1 MTIPLL
7 SNVFSTPGHLL
18 EEYHFSAA
26 CPRCHQ
32 MGALN
37 EIQSIETDGLRTYHC
52 PWCMAIVATICDPA
66 QISAS
71 AECYQV
77 AGWAVRPL
85 TTVSI
90 ALEVSAIKIPP
101 LGTVSNVALRG
112 RQAAAQFC

>member
-7 SNVFSTPGHLL
+7 SNVFGTPGHLL
-18 EEYHFSAA
+18 EEYHFSAI

-32 MGALN
+32 TGSLN
-37 EIQSIETDGLRTYHC
+37 EIQSIETDGLRSYHC
-52 PWCMAIVATICDPA
+52 PWCMAIIATICDPA
-66 QISAS
+66 QASAS
-71 AECYQV
+71 TEFYQV

-101 LGTVSNVALRG
+101 AKMVSHVALTN
-112 RQAAAQFC
+112 RQRAA